1 MEQNPRR
8 RIERKIMLARLGM
21 VFEAAWSALLWP
33 LVIAAVAVA
42 AIVSGL
48 VPRLPEWPRY
58 GLLIALA
65 LAFGWSFRSLATTR
79 WPSREAAMR
88 RLERQS
94 SLSHRPVST
103 YEDGLAP
110 EAASEEGRALWE
122 AHKFRILEKLK
133 NLRAGTPRSTWRDLD
148 PNALRVPAL
157 LLLAAS
163 LFLGAGS
170 IRGNLADT
178 VRLAPK
184 AAAIPV
190 TVDAW
195 LKPPAYTGKPPLM
208 LTSPAMTERLKAGG
222 EILVPENSGL
232 SVQVNGAT
240 QPMLRFFAMTG
251 KNEAG
256 AELTDVQS
264 KVKLDKGQLKAEAQV
279 PRPSVIKVFD
289 GATELASWP
298 VAVIPDAPPQINFRN
313 EPKSEALGNLTIDWH
328 ASDDYG
334 VASVT
339 SEIGLSDNQEDGMG
353 FATDGVFLFDAPEF
367 PVALKRAAPKKEDG
381 ASSANLSAHPWAG
394 LMVEMTL
401 EAKDAAGRTGKSETK
416 TFKLPERLF
425 VHPLAKALVEQ
436 RKQLV
441 LDPENAAPVKRL
453 IDALLIYPDGL
464 VPESGVHVSMA
475 SISSRLGNVESHDD
489 IKLAIDL
496 LWQTALA
503 VEDGDLAGARA
514 ELEALR
520 KELQRALAEG
530 APPERIKELMKKMR
544 EAMDKYMRQLAE
556 ESLRRQQQGQDRQQ
570 QRQAGREISPQDLQK
585 MMDMIEK
592 LAESGA
598 NEAAQDLLAQLDE
611 ILRNLQPGQPRQ
623 AGPSQDGGP
632 MSEMLDKLT
641 ELMRKQ
647 QQLMDETQRL
657 PQPGAGDP
665 SGEEGNE
672 PGANGQR
679 GDPNGLAGEQ
689 ESLGDLLD
697 QMMRQLGQNG
707 LSAPESFGD
716 AGREMDGAADSLR
729 RSDRDQALGQ
739 QGDALS
745 KLREGAQEMARQ
757 MLQQGMGQ
765 AGADGQHGEARGDQD
780 PLGRPLPYSGENHG
794 PDRDMVPG
802 EEALRR
808 AREILEMLRSR
819 ANMPEL
825 PKLDR
830 DYLDRLLRGLY

>member
-1 MEQNPRR
+1 
-8 RIERKIMLARLGM
+8 
-21 VFEAAWSALLWP
+21 

-48 VPRLPEWPRY
+48 LPRLPEWPRY

-65 LAFGWSFRSLATTR
+65 LAFGWSFRGLAKTR
-79 WPSREAAMR
+79 WPTREAAMR

-94 SLSHRPVST
+94 SLAHRPVST
-103 YEDGLAP
+103 FEDGIAP

-133 NLRAGTPRSTWRDLD
+133 NLRAGPPRSSWRDLD

-170 IRGNLADT
+170 IQGNLADT
-178 VRLAPK
+178 IRLTPQV
-184 AAAIPV
+184 AAIPV

-232 SVQVNGAT
+232 SVQVNGAA
-240 QPMLRFFAMTG
+240 QPAIRFFAMTG
-251 KNEAG
+251 KDEAG

-264 KVKLDKGQLKAEAQV
+264 KVKIDKGQLKAEAQV
-279 PRPSVIKVFD
+279 PRPAVIKVFD

-298 VAVIPDAPPQINFRN
+298 VSVIPDAPPQISFRN
-313 EPKSEALGNLTIDWH
+313 EPKSEALGNLTIEWH

-334 VASVT
+334 VAGVT
-339 SEIGLSDNQEDGMG
+339 SELSLSDNQEDGMG
-353 FATDGVFLFDAPEF
+353 FASDGVFLFDPPEF

-381 ASSANLSAHPWAG
+381 SSSTNLSAHPWAG

-441 LDPENAAPVKRL
+441 IDPENAMPVKRL

-475 SISSRLGNVESHDD
+475 SISSRLANVESHDD

-503 VEDGDLAGARA
+503 IEDGDLAGARA

-556 ESLRRQQQGQDRQQ
+556 ESLRRQQQQGDNQQ

-623 AGPSQDGGP
+623 AGPNQDGGP
-632 MSEMLDKLT
+632 LSEMLDKLT

-647 QQLMDETQRL
+647 QQLMDETQRM
-657 PQPGAGDP
+657 PQPGPGEP
-665 SGEEGNE
+665 GEEGNE

-689 ESLGDLLD
+689 EGLGDLLD
-697 QMMRQLGQNG
+697 QMMRQFGQNG
-707 LSAPESFGD
+707 LQAPESFGD

-739 QGDALS
+739 QGEALS
-745 KLREGAQEMARQ
+745 KLREGAQDMARQ

-765 AGADGQHGEARGDQD
+765 AGADGRHGEARGDQD
-780 PLGRPLPYSGENHG
+780 PLGRPLPYKGENHG
-794 PDRDMVPG
+794 PRDDMVPG